1 MIRKYINEID
11 GTVDTLD
18 PDQDARLNTLGL
30 IGFALI
36 ITAAAIASLV

>member
-1 MIRKYINEID
+1 MIRKYIND
-11 GTVDTLD
+11 TVVDFD
-18 PDQDARLNTLGL
+18 PDQNARLNTLGL